1 MNRQTIFSI
10 WGLISVTLLLTFAS
24 CTSSN
29 EDRADRLNNDGK
41 TEEAIKHYQLAIEE
55 GSIEAI
61 NKLAL
66 LYSNIHQP
74 EKAKQYYIMALNKGD
89 KKAAETLANLSLRD
103 GAYNDVITYL
113 KPMVDAGDTTQ
124 VYTLGNALVKLQRYD
139 EAVQIL
145 LKNKDNVYVKA
156 ILGEAYYGLGDLKN
170 AEKYWKS
177 AVYDHKSGGIN
188 SYNKLLELYL
198 QQGREKDYKELEG
211 TY

>member
-1 MNRQTIFSI
+1 
-10 WGLISVTLLLTFAS
+10 
-24 CTSSN
+24 
-29 EDRADRLNNDGK
+29 
-41 TEEAIKHYQLAIEE
+41 
-55 GSIEAI
+55 
-61 NKLAL
+61 
-66 LYSNIHQP
+66 
-74 EKAKQYYIMALNKGD
+74 MALNKGD

-188 SYNKLLELYL
+188 SYNKLLELYR
-198 QQGREKDYKELEG
+198 QQGRKKIIKSLKGLTDQNTIAFPYLA
-211 TY
+211 T